1 MPWVSTNGTNGSGPK
16 TRMYEISGTTE
27 YIIKLGIAIIATFAR
42 HAGLQLVDQLTNLCY
57 NIKT

>member
-1 MPWVSTNGTNGSGPK
+1 
-16 TRMYEISGTTE
+16 MYEISGTTE